1 MEKKERKLIIDICR
15 IALGAVFVFSG
26 FMKCIDTWGTAQ
38 KVGDYLTAFGF
49 DWLLGMQAVLAVIL
63 SAFELT
69 MGLMLVF
76 KVRPKLMSLVAFV
89 FMIGFTLLTLWIAI
103 WNPLDDCGCFG
114 EALRISNWN
123 SFFKNVVL
131 LALSIV
137 VWRFNREGRFF
148 AFTRKEILL
157 TVLFLAVSAITGALV
172 YRHLPPVDMFP
183 YKTGT
188 NLRED
193 VVCTACMDDG
203 TVLVYKD
210 LETGRNTEF
219 SLSDTTWYDSARWE
233 YVETRN
239 AADGL
244 TPEML
249 EEDFA
254 LYWGDINMADEV
266 IEYKGNT
273 ILIVLRNKGAAGEK
287 CLAKIETYL
296 AGQQDARKIVIIEK
310 KSGFSSGESVFIG
323 GEEIP
328 VLSMEPKPLGY
339 LLRADAGIVTVKDG
353 VITGKKNCR
362 DVR

>member
-15 IALGAVFVFSG
+15 IVLGAVFVFSG

-49 DWLLGMQAVLAVIL
+49 HWLLGMKEVLAVAL
-63 SAFELT
+63 SSFELT

-76 KVRPKLMSLVAFV
+76 KVRPKLMSLAALL

-123 SFFKNVVL
+123 SFFKNVAL
-131 LALSIV
+131 LAMSVV
-137 VWRFNREGRFF
+137 VWRFNREGRYF

-157 TVLFLAVSAITGALV
+157 TVLFLAISVITGTLV

-183 YKTGT
+183 FKTGMS
-188 NLRED
+188 LRKD
-193 VVCTACMDDG
+193 ILCTACMDDG

-210 LETGRNTEF
+210 LETGHNTEF
-219 SLSDTTWYDSARWE
+219 SLSDTEWHDSSKWE

-239 AADGL
+239 AADDL

-254 LYWGDINMADEV
+254 LYWGDINMAAEV
-266 IEYKGNT
+266 VGYKGNT
-273 ILIVLRNKGAAGEK
+273 VLIVIRNKGAAGEK
-287 CLAKIETYL
+287 CMARIETYL
-296 AGQQDARKIVIIEK
+296 AGQQDARKIVITEK
-310 KSGFSSGESVFIG
+310 KSGFSSGESVLIG
-323 GEEIP
+323 GEEVP
-328 VLSMEPKPLGY
+328 VLSMEPKPLGF

-353 VITGKKNCR
+353 IITGKKNCR

>member
-1 MEKKERKLIIDICR
+1 MKKKDRKLIIDICR

-49 DWLLGMQAVLAVIL
+49 DWMLGMKVVLAIAL

-89 FMIGFTLLTLWIAI
+89 FMIGFTLLTLGVAI

-114 EALRISNWN
+114 EALKISNWN

-131 LALSIV
+131 LGLSAV
-137 VWRFNREGRFF
+137 VWYFNREGRFF
-148 AFTRKEILL
+148 AFTRRDILL
-157 TVLFLAVSAITGALV
+157 TVLFLAVSIVTGLSV

-183 YKTGT
+183 YKTGV
-188 NLRED
+188 NLRND
-193 VVCTACMDDG
+193 VVCTACTDNR
-203 TVLVYKD
+203 TILIYKD

-233 YVETRN
+233 YVETRT
-239 AADGL
+239 ASDDL

-254 LYWGDINMADEV
+254 LYMGDVNMADRV
-266 IEYKGNT
+266 ISYEGGT
-273 ILIVLRNKGAAGEK
+273 VLVIMRDMDSVGKK
-287 CLAKIETYL
+287 CLDKMKTYL
-296 AGQQDARKIVIIEK
+296 DGQQDARKIVITEK
-310 KSGFSSGESVFIG
+310 KDGHSPAGTIYIG

-328 VLSMEPKPLGY
+328 VFSMEPKPLGY
-339 LLRADAGIVTVKDG
+339 LLRADAGIVTIKDG

-362 DVR
+362 DIR